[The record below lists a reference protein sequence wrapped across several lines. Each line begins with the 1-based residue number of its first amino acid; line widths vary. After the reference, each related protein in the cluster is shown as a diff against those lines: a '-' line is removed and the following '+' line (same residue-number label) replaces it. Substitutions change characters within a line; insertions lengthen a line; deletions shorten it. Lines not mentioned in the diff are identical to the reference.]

1 MVWGVFAMKVEIS
14 KEIEADA
21 SLTIIVR
28 RINHILAEIVENV
41 ADQVSAHW
49 ELAGELKSRIL
60 FLRLWYEDQ
69 GSGTTIDPK
78 ELENRAQLKSKLRDL
93 WGDLLQVRMDG
104 ILARMKA
111 AVGEEVGS

>member
-1 MVWGVFAMKVEIS
+1 MKVEIA

-28 RINHILAEIVENV
+28 KINHILAEIVENV
-41 ADQVSAHW
+41 SDQVSSHW
-49 ELAGELKSRIL
+49 ELAGDLKSRIL

-78 ELENRAQLKSKLRDL
+78 ELENRAQLNSRASCEIYGATCSRSD
-93 WGDLLQVRMDG
+93 WMA
-104 ILARMKA
+104 IS
-111 AVGEEVGS
+111 EEVGS